1 MLSIQDDGLR
11 LCDGMTRREW
21 LRVGGLGVGGGGA
34 FGLSLSALLAQRAA
48 AAEERRVEK
57 PGERRGS
64 ARSCILL
71 YQLGGPP
78 QHETWDPKPDAPREI
93 RGQLGCIPSAVPGL
107 HVGELMPRVARLTD
121 RVAVLRAVSTGDNA
135 HSTSGYNMITGVPH
149 SPKGVEGAKPGAPN
163 NWPCVGGI
171 VTDLRRRHPGLAR
184 GVGLPPAITL
194 PEVAAND
201 GGKTWPGQDAGFL
214 GRTADPWL
222 LTCDPSKPDFRVPGT
237 SLTGELSPL
246 RYQRRERLLS
256 QLDRHLRY
264 HEASGRL
271 ERQAHWHQ
279 QAFDLLASARAGE
292 AFDLSREPKKVR
304 ERYGIDRYSQSV
316 LLARRLVEAG
326 VSLVQVNTV
335 RIPKAPSS
343 GWDTHIKN
351 AENLKFL
358 MPRFDRT
365 FSALIEDLEDR
376 GLLDETLVVWM
387 GEMGR
392 TPKINNKGGRDHW
405 GSVFSIAL
413 AGGGVKGG
421 VVHGASD
428 RHGAKPV
435 SGRVGPADITATIFH
450 ALGFDPEETIL
461 DSSGRPRAISGGRV
475 IHEIF

>member
-1 MLSIQDDGLR
+1 
-11 LCDGMTRREW
+11 
-21 LRVGGLGVGGGGA
+21 
-34 FGLSLSALLAQRAA
+34 
-48 AAEERRVEK
+48 
-57 PGERRGS
+57 
-64 ARSCILL
+64 
-71 YQLGGPP
+71 
-78 QHETWDPKPDAPREI
+78 
-93 RGQLGCIPSAVPGL
+93 
-107 HVGELMPRVARLTD
+107 MPRVARLTD

-237 SLTGELSPL
+237 SLTGDLSPL

-335 RIPKAPSS
+335 RIP
-343 GWDTHIKN
+343 
-351 AENLKFL
+351 
-358 MPRFDRT
+358 
-365 FSALIEDLEDR
+365 
-376 GLLDETLVVWM
+376 
-387 GEMGR
+387 
-392 TPKINNKGGRDHW
+392 
-405 GSVFSIAL
+405 
-413 AGGGVKGG
+413 
-421 VVHGASD
+421 
-428 RHGAKPV
+428 
-435 SGRVGPADITATIFH
+435 
-450 ALGFDPEETIL
+450 
-461 DSSGRPRAISGGRV
+461 
-475 IHEIF
+475 

>member
-21 LRVGGLGVGGGGA
+21 FRVGGLGVGGSGA
-34 FGLSLSALLAQRAA
+34 FGLSLSALLAQRANA
-48 AAEERRVEK
+48 AEK

-93 RGQLGCIPSAVPGL
+93 RGDLGCIPSAVPGL

-171 VTDLRRRHPGLAR
+171 VTDLRRRQPGKVR

-358 MPRFDRT
+358 MPRFART
-365 FSALIEDLEDR
+365 FSALIEDLAAR
-376 GLLDETLVVWM
+376 GLLDEPLVVWM

-428 RHGAKPV
+428 RHGGQPV

-450 ALGFDPEETIL
+450 ALGFSPEETFL
-461 DSSGRPRAISGGRV
+461 DPSGRPRAISTGRV
-475 IHEIF
+475 IHEIL

>member
-1 MLSIQDDGLR
+1 MLSIHDDGLQ
-11 LCDGMTRREW
+11 LCDGLTRREW
-21 LRVGGLGVGGGGA
+21 LRIGGLGMGGSGA
-34 FGLSLSALLAQRAA
+34 FGLSLSALLAQRAG
-48 AAEERRVEK
+48 AAEGRSVEK

-93 RGQLGCIPSAVPGL
+93 RGHLGCIPSAVPGL

-171 VTDLRRRHPGLAR
+171 VTDLRRRHPGLVR

-237 SLTGELSPL
+237 SPTGDLSPL

-279 QAFDLLASARAGE
+279 QAFDLLASARAGK
-292 AFDLSREPKKVR
+292 AFDLSREPTKRR

-428 RHGAKPV
+428 RHGGQPV

-450 ALGFDPEETIL
+450 ALGFSPEETFL
-461 DSSGRPRAISGGRV
+461 DPSGRPRAISTGRV
-475 IHEIF
+475 IHEIL

>member
-1 MLSIQDDGLR
+1 MR
-11 LCDGMTRREW
+11 LCDGLTRREW
-21 LRVGGLGVGGGGA
+21 LRVGGLGVGGVGA
-34 FGLSLSALLAQRAA
+34 FGLSLSALLARRAA
-48 AAEERRVEK
+48 AAEGRSAEK

-93 RGQLGCIPSAVPGL
+93 RGHLGCIPSAVPGL

-237 SLTGELSPL
+237 SLTGDLSPL

-376 GLLDETLVVWM
+376 GLPDETLVVWM

-405 GSVFSIAL
+405 GSVFSIAM

-428 RHGAKPV
+428 RHGGQPV

-450 ALGFDPEETIL
+450 ALGFSPEETFL
-461 DSSGRPRAISGGRV
+461 DPSGRPRAISTGRV
-475 IHEIF
+475 IHEIL

>member
-1 MLSIQDDGLR
+1 
-11 LCDGMTRREW
+11 
-21 LRVGGLGVGGGGA
+21 
-34 FGLSLSALLAQRAA
+34 
-48 AAEERRVEK
+48 
-57 PGERRGS
+57 
-64 ARSCILL
+64 
-71 YQLGGPP
+71 
-78 QHETWDPKPDAPREI
+78 
-93 RGQLGCIPSAVPGL
+93 
-107 HVGELMPRVARLTD
+107 MPRVARLTD

-171 VTDLRRRHPGLAR
+171 VTDLRRRHPGLVR

-237 SLTGELSPL
+237 SPTGDLSPL

-279 QAFDLLASARAGE
+279 QAFDLLASARAGK

-428 RHGAKPV
+428 RHGGQPV

-450 ALGFDPEETIL
+450 ALGFSPEETFL
-461 DSSGRPRAISGGRV
+461 DPSGRPRAISTGRV
-475 IHEIF
+475 IHEIL

>member
-1 MLSIQDDGLR
+1 MLSIHDDGLQ
-11 LCDGMTRREW
+11 LCDGLTRREW
-21 LRVGGLGVGGGGA
+21 LRIGGLGMGGSGA

-48 AAEERRVEK
+48 AAEGRSVEK

-93 RGQLGCIPSAVPGL
+93 RGHLGCIPSAVPGL

-171 VTDLRRRHPGLAR
+171 VTDLRRRQPGKVR

-214 GRTADPWL
+214 GRAADPWL

-428 RHGAKPV
+428 RHGGQPV

-450 ALGFDPEETIL
+450 ALGFSPEETFL
-461 DSSGRPRAISGGRV
+461 DPSGRPRAISTGRV
-475 IHEIF
+475 IHEIL

>member
-1 MLSIQDDGLR
+1 MLSIHDDGLQ
-11 LCDGMTRREW
+11 LCDGLTRREW
-21 LRVGGLGVGGGGA
+21 LRIGGLGMGGSGA
-34 FGLSLSALLAQRAA
+34 FGLSLSALLAQRAG
-48 AAEERRVEK
+48 AAEGRSVEK

-93 RGQLGCIPSAVPGL
+93 RGHLGCIPSAVPGL

-171 VTDLRRRHPGLAR
+171 VTDLRRRHPGLVR

-237 SLTGELSPL
+237 SPTGDLSPL

-376 GLLDETLVVWM
+376 GLRDETLVVWM

-428 RHGAKPV
+428 RHGGQPV

-450 ALGFDPEETIL
+450 ALGFSPEETFL
-461 DSSGRPRAISGGRV
+461 DPSGRPRAISTGRV
-475 IHEIF
+475 IHEIL

>member
-1 MLSIQDDGLR
+1 MLSIHDDGLQ
-11 LCDGMTRREW
+11 LCDGLTRREW
-21 LRVGGLGVGGGGA
+21 LRIGGLGMGGGGA

-48 AAEERRVEK
+48 AAEGRSVEK

-93 RGQLGCIPSAVPGL
+93 RGHLGCIPSAVPGL

-171 VTDLRRRHPGLAR
+171 ITDLRRRHPGLVR

-237 SLTGELSPL
+237 SPTGDLSPL

-365 FSALIEDLEDR
+365 FSALIEDLEAR

-428 RHGAKPV
+428 RHGGQPV

-450 ALGFDPEETIL
+450 ALGFSPEETFL
-461 DSSGRPRAISGGRV
+461 DPSGRPRAISTGRV
-475 IHEIF
+475 IHEIL

>member
-1 MLSIQDDGLR
+1 MLSIHDDGLQ
-11 LCDGMTRREW
+11 LCDGLTRREW
-21 LRVGGLGVGGGGA
+21 LRVGGLGVGGVGA
-34 FGLSLSALLAQRAA
+34 FGLSLSALLARRAA
-48 AAEERRVEK
+48 AAEGRSAEK

-93 RGQLGCIPSAVPGL
+93 RGHLGCIPSAVPGL

-237 SLTGELSPL
+237 SLTGDLSPL

-428 RHGAKPV
+428 RHGGQPV
-435 SGRVGPADITATIFH
+435 SGRVGPADITTTIFH
-450 ALGFDPEETIL
+450 ALGFSPEETFL
-461 DSSGRPRAISGGRV
+461 DPSGRPRAISTGRV
-475 IHEIF
+475 IHEIL

>member
-1 MLSIQDDGLR
+1 MLSIHDDGLQ
-11 LCDGMTRREW
+11 LCDGLTRREW
-21 LRVGGLGVGGGGA
+21 LRIGGLGMGGSGA

-48 AAEERRVEK
+48 AAEGRSVEK

-93 RGQLGCIPSAVPGL
+93 RGHLGCIPSAVPGL

-171 VTDLRRRHPGLAR
+171 VTDLRRRQPGKVR

-428 RHGAKPV
+428 RHGGQPV

-450 ALGFDPEETIL
+450 ALGFSPEETFL
-461 DSSGRPRAISGGRV
+461 DPSGRPRAISTGRV
-475 IHEIF
+475 IHEIL

>member
-1 MLSIQDDGLR
+1 MLSIHDDGLQ
-11 LCDGMTRREW
+11 LCDGLTRREW
-21 LRVGGLGVGGGGA
+21 LRIGGLGMGGSGA

-48 AAEERRVEK
+48 AAEGRSVEK

-93 RGQLGCIPSAVPGL
+93 RGHLGCIPSAVPGL

-171 VTDLRRRHPGLAR
+171 VTDLRRRHPGLVR

-237 SLTGELSPL
+237 SPTGDLSPL

-428 RHGAKPV
+428 RHGGQPV

-450 ALGFDPEETIL
+450 ALGFSPEETFL
-461 DSSGRPRAISGGRV
+461 DPSGRPRAISTGRV
-475 IHEIF
+475 IHEIL